1 MLQENGGVKSAVI
14 AGELV
19 EYISQENSGR
29 IQIRAGEKCGPTI
42 SSLTIEETYI
52 VLFFAY
58 KGNNGRFA
66 DVVRVFFDIFY
77 NALRC

>member
-1 MLQENGGVKSAVI
+1 MAVI

-19 EYISQENSGR
+19 EYVSQGNSGR

-42 SSLTIEETYI
+42 YYLTIAETYV

-58 KGNNGRFA
+58 EVNNGHFA
-66 DVVRVFFDIFY
+66 GVVKSF
-77 NALRC
+77 L